1 MPNQE
6 GLKVTNDTLK
16 TAIIPYLGAIA
27 VFVSLIINN
36 YISSRFRKRD
46 VQRNWY
52 LKVLIEPNIKNIDK
66 FYEDI
71 SLRFNESVISLE
83 KSKNSPL
90 NKILKL
96 KVFEIG
102 AFQEL
107 KRKFENSFIRLIAL
121 SYKKYPRSF
130 FEEVIK
136 AILDENTVEENSI
149 PEELTNV
156 ILDLEDF
163 YTQNLDNYHSKSESI
178 EEFEKFLTLSKA
190 NLLSILFKP
199 LR

>member
-6 GLKVTNDTLK
+6 GLNVTNDTLK

-71 SLRFNESVISLE
+71 SLRFNESITSLD
-83 KSKNSPL
+83 KNKNVPL
-90 NKILKL
+90 KKILKL

-130 FEEVIK
+130 FEELIK
-136 AILDENTVEENSI
+136 AIFDENTVEENSI

-178 EEFEKFLTLSKA
+178 EEFEKFLTFNKA

>member
-1 MPNQE
+1 MPQTLLNKEQGYLNSLKNKLNMPNQDE
-6 GLKVTNDTLK
+6 LGATNDTFK

-36 YISSRFRKRD
+36 YVSSRFRKRD

-71 SLRFNESVISLE
+71 SLKFNESINSFE
-83 KSKNSPL
+83 KSKNTTP

-96 KVFEIG
+96 KISEIG

-121 SYKKYPRSF
+121 SYKKYPSSF
-130 FEEVIK
+130 LEEVVK
-136 AILDENTVEENSI
+136 VILDDNTEEESI
-149 PEELTNV
+149 SEELTTIV
-156 ILDLEDF
+156 LDLEDF
-163 YTQNLDNYHSKSESI
+163 YTSNLDN
-178 EEFEKFLTLSKA
+178 
-190 NLLSILFKP
+190 
-199 LR
+199 

>member
-1 MPNQE
+1 MHNQDE
-6 GLKVTNDTLK
+6 LNATNDTLK

-66 FYEDI
+66 FYEAI
-71 SLRFNESVISLE
+71 TSLE
-83 KSKNSPL
+83 KSKNDPL
-90 NKILKL
+90 NEILKL
-96 KVFEIG
+96 KIFKIG
-102 AFQEL
+102 SFQEL

-121 SYKKYPRSF
+121 SYKKYPNSF

-136 AILDENTVEENSI
+136 AIFDEDRVEEKNIS
-149 PEELTNV
+149 EELTNV

-163 YTQNLDNYHSKSESI
+163 YTQNLDNYHLKLENIES
-178 EEFEKFLTLSKA
+178 FEKFLTFNKA
-190 NLLSILFKP
+190 TLISVLFKP